1 MNRRSLY
8 DSIDPGLI
16 LPPTDTVAIKKFL
29 YFRWYCSCDTSWP
42 WKPENSLNRLW
53 PLEENLAYTNQELKT
68 AGMGGFPLGDLFH
81 WWPAEY
87 SQWEAQEENENARI
101 SYWLN
106 EGKDSVFTDVKKG
119 NNIVSKFE
127 LLQNYP
133 NPFNPTTNIK
143 FRIAEIGLV
152 TLKVFDILGREVATL
167 IDEEKPAGQYTINF
181 NAAELASGV
190 YFYQLKAG
198 NFLRTKKLL
207 LLK

>member
-1 MNRRSLY
+1 
-8 DSIDPGLI
+8 
-16 LPPTDTVAIKKFL
+16 
-29 YFRWYCSCDTSWP
+29 
-42 WKPENSLNRLW
+42 
-53 PLEENLAYTNQELKT
+53 
-68 AGMGGFPLGDLFH
+68 
-81 WWPAEY
+81 
-87 SQWEAQEENENARI
+87 QEENENARI

-106 EGKDSVFTDVKKG
+106 EGKDSVFTDIKKE
-119 NNIVSKFE
+119 NIAVRKSE